1 MYWLFMICAAV
12 GGTVFILQFVLAI
25 IGAGTDDLDF
35 AHDVPHDIP
44 HDVPHDFTGDV
55 AGEAGHATGHGHVH
69 GSTWLFGVISF
80 RTVIAALTFFGLAGL
95 ASLSGSVSG
104 PITLL
109 IAICAGA
116 AAMYGVHFLMQSLY
130 QLRHDGTAQIHR
142 TMGERGTVYVPIPP
156 NNEGLGKI
164 QIRTQGRIMEY
175 AARTRGPNKLRT
187 GTTVEVVEIVSPMTV
202 EVEPVDA
209 VDAVV
214 PAVRDHVDH
223 DGVENDIA

>member
-12 GGTVFILQFVLAI
+12 GGTVFICQFVMAI
-25 IGAGTDDLDF
+25 VGAGTDDVDF
-35 AHDVPHDIP
+35 AHDIPHDLPHDIP
-44 HDVPHDFTGDV
+44 HDFSGDV
-55 AGEAGHATGHGHVH
+55 SGDAGHATPHGHVH

-80 RTVIAALTFFGLAGL
+80 RTVVAALTFFGLAGL
-95 ASLSGSVSG
+95 ASRSASLSS
-104 PITLL
+104 PIALL
-109 IAICAGA
+109 IAISAGA
-116 AAMYGVHFLMQSLY
+116 AALYGVHFLMQSLY
-130 QLRHDGTAQIHR
+130 RLRTDGTVQIHR

-187 GTTVEVVEIVSPMTV
+187 GTTVEVVEILSPMTV
-202 EVEPVDA
+202 EVEPL
-209 VDAVV
+209 DAVV
-214 PAVRDHVDH
+214 PAVPDHVDH